1 MQIWIILN
9 LSGTLL
15 GNQVYTLGFHWTL
28 NYQCLSKPYAS
39 EIMNALVC
47 EKPYFVLAH
56 HASFIRWGTWGLSCF
71 EFLQSVLIPWPSEIW
86 LRPRMAGKARPIGH
100 LVYESTKACVSSRCR
115 NWLPASSPRPW
126 VTLLTTMLSLHTFL
140 SSPLPQEGSRPI

>member
-100 LVYESTKACVSSRCR
+100 LVYESTKSMCIFTLHKLA
-115 NWLPASSPRPW
+115 ASE
-126 VTLLTTMLSLHTFL
+126 L
-140 SSPLPQEGSRPI
+140 SSPLGDSADNYAITPHLPVITPPSGGFKT